1 MNGCFSP
8 NAGTGAGVE
17 TKENGTAFVSF
28 FCSELL
34 DAKLTDGVETRAV
47 STGAGAGVPPNEMT
61 AAALV
66 GGLFAVSCLGSF
78 TVGTGITVAPN
89 VNPPA
94 PVGGAPDADATSVPN
109 LKPPVLGAGAD
120 TVGLVPKRTAGP
132 EDAAAGAGGLP
143 KVKPPEPIEPLDVV
157 PTLATGAAPK
167 VKPPAPIDPLRALP
181 LSFSAAATSVFVPR
195 RGVSQDGHL
204 ISFGSFLQLQ
214 TSHFHWYACS
224 LNRSPHPNADVGDA
238 DGATSLLFG
247 VALPSDVLMDDLSNA
262 AMAFVSTYLGLT

>member
-1 MNGCFSP
+1 M
-8 NAGTGAGVE
+8 
-17 TKENGTAFVSF
+17 AFVSF
-28 FCSELL
+28 FFSELL
-34 DAKLTDGVETRAV
+34 DAKVTDDVGTRAV
-47 STGAGAGVPPNEMT
+47 STGAGAGAGVPPNEKT

-66 GGLFAVSCLGSF
+66 GLFAVSFLESF
-78 TVGTGITVAPN
+78 TVGTGTTVAPN
-89 VNPPA
+89 VNPAA
-94 PVGGAPDADATSVPN
+94 PVGGAPDVDATSVPN

-120 TVGLVPKRTAGP
+120 TVGLVPKLTAGP

-143 KVKPPEPIEPLDVV
+143 KLKPPEPIEPLDVV

-181 LSFSAAATSVFVPR
+181 LSLSAAATSVSFPS

-214 TSHFHWYACS
+214 TLHFHWFACS
-224 LNRSPHPNADVGDA
+224 LNMSPHPDADVPDA
-238 DGATSLLFG
+238 FGAITLLIG
-247 VALPSDVLMDDLSNA
+247 VALSSVVLMDDLSNA